1 MIDWIFDNEGAL
13 AVDHRSHPVFITTWH
28 GAATVKLVDRY
39 FRWSDAMVA
48 AAIAAEQRLIQV
60 TDLSQARCPRGI
72 VQKRMFEHAR
82 HDLAGEVTLASFVV
96 LDDPRLR
103 GLITA
108 VGWATRGTRR
118 APEIVIVD
126 SMAEAIEQSL
136 VRLRSERIPAP
147 PGLDPARYRA
157 PRIGSSLV

>member
-28 GAATVKLVDRY
+28 GAASVKLVDRY

-48 AAIAAEQRLIQV
+48 AAMAAEQRLIQI

-82 HDLAGEVTLASFVV
+82 TDPASEVTLVSFVV

-108 VGWATRGTRR
+108 LRWASRARR

-126 SMAEAIEQSL
+126 SMTEAIEQSL

-147 PGLDPARYRA
+147 PGLDPIRYRA
-157 PRIGSSLV
+157 PRIGASLV